1 METPKHYKS
10 KIEPIDFI
18 LANDLNFVEGN
29 IIKYIARYKKKGGLE
44 DLLKG
49 LYYLEKLINQVKNK
63 ENNNEN

>member
-29 IIKYIARYKKKGGLE
+29 IIKYVARYKKKGGLE

-49 LYYLEKLINQVKNK
+49 QYYLEKLINQVKNK